1 MKQEVTNFS
10 RFYASFNELPCY
22 CGDREDFKKEVVS
35 QYTFGRTE
43 SLKEMTRQEYND
55 CCDGLEKLSGRKD
68 RLKRNRSICLK
79 LMQRDWRG
87 HNGLA
92 AHQRLLQASTDMWKG
107 VFKDSP

>member
-43 SLKEMTRQEYND
+43 SLKEMTRQEYKD
-55 CCDGLEKLSGRKD
+55 CCDGMEKLSGRKA
-68 RLKRNRSICLK
+68 RLRLPEETQSHQA
-79 LMQRDWRG
+79 QRWFERERR
-87 HNGLA
+87 H
-92 AHQRLLQASTDMWKG
+92 R
-107 VFKDSP
+107 